1 MKFDV
6 NEALTR
12 DEALGSLVSRWDIP
26 FDEEHVAVQQACG
39 RTLARDC
46 HARYDLPRHRVS
58 AFDGIAV
65 RAADFAEG
73 VPDTSGWCRGDQF
86 VQADTGDDF
95 PDEYDSIVAAED
107 VSYDDEGRLIL
118 SPDLRFKPRCGI
130 KPAGATMKEGE
141 LLYPAGAHLDPGAL
155 AILAAGGWAEIPVL
169 RRLRIAYIPTGTEL
183 VPVGTEPRRGQ
194 NVQTNSVMLGALFE
208 QWGVQMVEYDI
219 VEDDR
224 GKLGCAIDNAL
235 ESSDIVLINGGSSRG
250 SEDYNSELLKERAS
264 WFVHGVKAVPGRP
277 IGMAIIGGK
286 PAINVP
292 GPMIAASLAADW
304 LIQGLVCAH
313 QRRSLPRRVEV
324 AAVLDETLA
333 CPKPGFERLARLV
346 VYRGEDGVVHC
357 SPVRSGATLA
367 ENIRSVNAFMAVP
380 SGVVLE
386 KGSTACIE
394 IMGTID
400 ASL

>member
-1 MKFDV
+1 MKFDM

-12 DEALGSLVSRWDIP
+12 EEALGSLVSRWDIP
-26 FDEEHVAVQQACG
+26 CDEEPVAVRKACG
-39 RTLARDC
+39 RTLARNC
-46 HARYDLPRHRVS
+46 YARYDLPRHRVS

-65 RAADFAEG
+65 RAADFAG
-73 VPDTSGWCRGDQF
+73 GAPDTLGWRRGDQF

-107 VSYDDEGRLIL
+107 VSFDEEGRLVL
-118 SPDLRFKPRCGI
+118 NPGLRFRPYGGI

-141 LLYPAGAHLDPGAL
+141 LLYPSGTRLDPGAL
-155 AILAAGGWAEIPVL
+155 AILAAGGWAEVPVL

-183 VPVGTEPRRGQ
+183 VPVGAEPRRGQ

-208 QWGVQMVEYDI
+208 QWGVQMAEYDI

-224 GKLGCAIDNAL
+224 GKLGRAIDDAL
-235 ESSDIVLINGGSSRG
+235 NSSDIVLINGGSSRG

-264 WFVHGVKAVPGRP
+264 WFAHGVKAVPGRP
-277 IGMAIIGGK
+277 IGMAIICGK

-313 QRRSLPRRVEV
+313 QRRSLPHRVEV
-324 AAVLDETLA
+324 EAVLDETLA
-333 CPKPGFERLARLV
+333 CPKPGFERLARLAA
-346 VYRGEDGVVHC
+346 YRGEDGAVHC
-357 SPVRSGATLA
+357 APVRSGATLA
-367 ENIRSVNAFMAVP
+367 ENIRSVNAFAVVP
-380 SGVVLE
+380 SGVELE
-386 KGSTACIE
+386 KGSTARIE
-394 IMGTID
+394 IMGTVD